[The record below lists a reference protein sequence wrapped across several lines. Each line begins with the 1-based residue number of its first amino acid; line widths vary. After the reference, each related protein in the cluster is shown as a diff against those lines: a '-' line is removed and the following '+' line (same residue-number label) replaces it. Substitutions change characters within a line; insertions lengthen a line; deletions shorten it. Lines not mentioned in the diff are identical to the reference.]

1 MSNVIINDWDSIE
14 TLKVKYLQC
23 VINEISVQ
31 EKMNVIQ
38 KLILL

>member
-14 TLKVKYLQC
+14 TLKVIY
-23 VINEISVQ
+23 SVSLMKLVCKK
-31 EKMNVIQ
+31 KMNVIQ